1 MKPSIHE
8 PLSLAQ
14 LGYSSTLGTTDR
26 DTFRMSPRQTEPL
39 TPVQQCSPEFSG
51 VALLPEPEAQG
62 SRSRL
67 WPGCRPHHLVP
78 AVIQNVVRLEL

>member
-14 LGYSSTLGTTDR
+14 LGFSSTLGTTDR

-39 TPVQQCSPEFSG
+39 DQIQQCSREFSG
-51 VALLPEPEAQG
+51 VASFPNPRAQG

-67 WPGCRPHHLVP
+67 LPGCRPHLVP
-78 AVIQNVVRLEL
+78 AVIQKAVRLEL